1 MDRWNGKVAIVTGAS
16 SGIGAATSK
25 ALAHH
30 GVKVVGLARR
40 LEKLKEQQA
49 QIGKNKFYPIECD
62 VTKEQ
67 DIVKAFKWV
76 EKELGGVDILINNAG
91 LAIDTPIIETE
102 SAEEYHKVVDTNL
115 IAPAICSREFSR
127 SIKKRNAVG
136 HIININSI
144 AGLYAESLHIPLG
157 MYCPSKYGLRA
168 LGTELRHE
176 IILSKLKIKITNISP
191 GAVLTDMLKGI
202 ANKEIPSDLP
212 ILKDHD
218 IADAVMYALGTPS
231 TVEIPEITV
240 MPQNE
245 IIGVPQNLKDIL
257 AQKFESKNA

>member
-25 ALAHH
+25 ALARH

-40 LEKLKEQQA
+40 LEKLKELQVE
-49 QIGKNKFYPIECD
+49 IGKNKFYPIECD

-67 DIVKAFKWV
+67 DIVKAFNWV
-76 EKELGGVDILINNAG
+76 EKELGGVDILVNNAG
-91 LAIDTPIIETE
+91 LAIDTPIIDAET
-102 SAEEYHKVVDTNL
+102 AEDYHKVVDTNL

-127 SIKKRNAVG
+127 SIKKRNAIG

-144 AGLYAESLHIPLG
+144 GGLYAESLHIPLG

-176 IILSKLKIKITNISP
+176 IILRKLKIKITNISP
-191 GAVLTDMLKGI
+191 GAVLTDMLKGV
-202 ANKEIPSDLP
+202 ARSEIPADVP
-212 ILKDHD
+212 MLKDHD
-218 IADAVMYALGTPS
+218 IADAVMYALGTPT

-240 MPQNE
+240 MPHNE
-245 IIGVPQNLKDIL
+245 IIGISQQLKDL
-257 AQKFESKNA
+257 MSQKH